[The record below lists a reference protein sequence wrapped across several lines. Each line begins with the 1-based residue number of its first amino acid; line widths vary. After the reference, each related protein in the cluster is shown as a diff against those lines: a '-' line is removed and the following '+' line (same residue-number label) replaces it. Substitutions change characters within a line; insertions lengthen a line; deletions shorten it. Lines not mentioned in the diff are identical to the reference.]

1 MADLEHDS
9 NTLAIWSYSHPVLKR
24 SWRLDPD
31 GLHEIRDG
39 RPYASIHWAELE
51 QLSVLC
57 ARSETGVC
65 ILPRLSDRERRLFA
79 AHAYREWHAR
89 FPERYQRDEDRR
101 ARGARWAIYAWMPL
115 MLLLPCAAMLWLI
128 WLRTETEGGHPADVV
143 EFVYRCALTLLLIL
157 GSFML
162 VFRYLLRDQAR
173 RGMEQRFDLETFSP
187 PTDYAP
193 EPELLR
199 ALPRELPAT
208 PALRRGFPIVLPQAC
223 LLFLAGIFALIF
235 QSDLDAAFS
244 RSSFVV
250 RYLVASIAPIAL
262 LAASGWA
269 AWLHFRP
276 RLLYRRG
283 LPFPGRVVRLRLC
296 PAREYKGRLVSF
308 QYEATIDYLDPLNG
322 HPCFH
327 TFPSLPVPVDE
338 VDRATTTFKVG
349 DWVTLL
355 QLPSG
360 SLFGVD
366 LYAFRGTRSDLGVV
380 VRPARVLPLA
390 GDTQYFGFVY
400 LMMFCAMIGW
410 IAAATLV
417 PGLIDGTL
425 RIGWEVAASTVLG
438 AWLGCQPVKWL
449 RRLLQQHQERL
460 RSVNEER
467 SRLGEAVVEYP
478 IPWLPGL
485 LTMHDSTT
493 MGIISGLPLFFA
505 LLAGAAVASLS

>member
-1 MADLEHDS
+1 M
-9 NTLAIWSYSHPVLKR
+9 
-24 SWRLDPD
+24 
-31 GLHEIRDG
+31 
-39 RPYASIHWAELE
+39 
-51 QLSVLC
+51 
-57 ARSETGVC
+57 
-65 ILPRLSDRERRLFA
+65 
-79 AHAYREWHAR
+79 
-89 FPERYQRDEDRR
+89 
-101 ARGARWAIYAWMPL
+101 
-115 MLLLPCAAMLWLI
+115 
-128 WLRTETEGGHPADVV
+128 
-143 EFVYRCALTLLLIL
+143 FVY
-157 GSFML
+157 
-162 VFRYLLRDQAR
+162 RYLLRDQAR

-187 PTDYAP
+187 PADYTP

-199 ALPRELPAT
+199 ALPRELPAN
-208 PALRRGFPIVLPQAC
+208 PALRRGFPILLPQAC
-223 LLFLAGIFALIF
+223 LLFLAGILAFIF
-235 QSDLDAAFS
+235 RSDFDTAFS

-250 RYLVASIAPIAL
+250 RYLVVSIAPIAL
-262 LAASGWA
+262 LAASGWV

-276 RLLYRRG
+276 RLLYRHGR
-283 LPFPGRVVRLRLC
+283 PFPGRVVRLRLC

-308 QYEATIDYLDPLNG
+308 QYEATVDYLDPLNG

-338 VDRATTTFKVG
+338 VDRTTTTFKVG

-355 QLPSG
+355 QWPSG

-366 LYAFRGTRSDLGVV
+366 LYAFRGTRSELGVV
-380 VRPARVLPLA
+380 VRPARALPLA
-390 GDTQYFGFVY
+390 GDTHYFGFVY
-400 LMMFCAMIGW
+400 LMMFGAMIGW

-425 RIGWEVAASTVLG
+425 RIGCEVATSAVLG

-485 LTMHDSTT
+485 LTMHDPAT